1 MYPVF
6 CIVWGQDGFGVILMG
21 TMCAGV
27 SITSAKQAAQIPETH
42 QSDIHSLPT
51 ILLHSNP
58 LPATQYLL
66 TFRISQPRQGHLRSK
81 LIVKVMEFLSNA
93 NSEQLC
99 CAQHCTERIIT
110 CVNWKQFCKFKFS
123 SIQNLFFFLLQTSNF
138 IHTLTLFEV
147 KACLVRLSVC
157 SLFLVSRSHK
167 ESCHWF
173 INKFLC
179 SHSVVN
185 SSLL

>member
-1 MYPVF
+1 
-6 CIVWGQDGFGVILMG
+6 MG
-21 TMCAGV
+21 TMCARV

-66 TFRISQPRQGHLRSK
+66 TLRISRPRQGHLRSK

-99 CAQHCTERIIT
+99 CAQRCSERIIAW
-110 CVNWKQFCKFKFS
+110 VNWKQFCKFKFS
-123 SIQNLFFFLLQTSNF
+123 SIQNLFFFLLQTSN
-138 IHTLTLFEV
+138 ITHTLTLFEV
-147 KACLVRLSVC
+147 KAALFVCLYVHYSLCQEATKKVFNDFSIHFFVLSQL
-157 SLFLVSRSHK
+157 S
-167 ESCHWF
+167 
-173 INKFLC
+173 I
-179 SHSVVN
+179 
-185 SSLL
+185 

>member
-1 MYPVF
+1 MGCFTFKCKYTPSTALYG
-6 CIVWGQDGFGVILMG
+6 GQDGFGVILMG
-21 TMCAGV
+21 TMCARV

-66 TFRISQPRQGHLRSK
+66 TLRISRPRQGHLRSK

-93 NSEQLC
+93 NPQQLC
-99 CAQHCTERIIT
+99 CAQHCTKRIIIT

-123 SIQNLFFFLLQTSNF
+123 LILN
-138 IHTLTLFEV
+138 
-147 KACLVRLSVC
+147 
-157 SLFLVSRSHK
+157 
-167 ESCHWF
+167 
-173 INKFLC
+173 
-179 SHSVVN
+179 
-185 SSLL
+185 